1 MTIKKKINL
10 LIIIFVVI
18 IISNAISTFYGDNK
32 VSSLNKKLQNES
44 NIANQLNKIKYT
56 IKSLQ
61 ESSLKISLSSKP
73 EDINKLTELR
83 NDFIKEIKQE
93 IHKRII
99 KPLYLFVTT
108 IIVCFL
114 LMGIILMQSS
124 QTGGMGAAMGGGAMN
139 AAFGGQGA
147 DKLLVRVT
155 SGLAVTFMILAITIG
170 FMGHPDS
177 TVVSRE
183 NPTLTRNKGV
193 GEPTLTIPVDVE
205 APIESVTPADD
216 SKSE

>member
-1 MTIKKKINL
+1 MFYGVIVF
-10 LIIIFVVI
+10 IFV
-18 IISNAISTFYGDNK
+18 
-32 VSSLNKKLQNES
+32 
-44 NIANQLNKIKYT
+44 
-56 IKSLQ
+56 
-61 ESSLKISLSSKP
+61 
-73 EDINKLTELR
+73 
-83 NDFIKEIKQE
+83 
-93 IHKRII
+93 
-99 KPLYLFVTT
+99 
-108 IIVCFL
+108 IVCLL

-147 DKLLVRVT
+147 DKPLVRVT
-155 SGLAVTFMILAITIG
+155 SGLAVTFMVLAITIG

-205 APIESVTPADD
+205 APVESAAPADD
-216 SKSE
+216 SESE

>member
-1 MTIKKKINL
+1 MFYGVIVF
-10 LIIIFVVI
+10 IFV
-18 IISNAISTFYGDNK
+18 
-32 VSSLNKKLQNES
+32 
-44 NIANQLNKIKYT
+44 
-56 IKSLQ
+56 
-61 ESSLKISLSSKP
+61 
-73 EDINKLTELR
+73 
-83 NDFIKEIKQE
+83 
-93 IHKRII
+93 
-99 KPLYLFVTT
+99 
-108 IIVCFL
+108 IVCLL

-139 AAFGGQGA
+139 TAFGGQGA

-155 SGLAVTFMILAITIG
+155 SGLAVTIMVLAITID

-205 APIESVTPADD
+205 APVESAAPADD
-216 SKSE
+216 SESE

>member
-1 MTIKKKINL
+1 MFYGVIVF
-10 LIIIFVVI
+10 IFV
-18 IISNAISTFYGDNK
+18 
-32 VSSLNKKLQNES
+32 
-44 NIANQLNKIKYT
+44 
-56 IKSLQ
+56 
-61 ESSLKISLSSKP
+61 
-73 EDINKLTELR
+73 
-83 NDFIKEIKQE
+83 
-93 IHKRII
+93 
-99 KPLYLFVTT
+99 
-108 IIVCFL
+108 IVCLL
-114 LMGIILMQSS
+114 LMAIILMQSS

-155 SGLAVTFMILAITIG
+155 SGLAVTFMVLAITIG

-205 APIESVTPADD
+205 APVESAAPADD
-216 SKSE
+216 SESE

>member
-1 MTIKKKINL
+1 MFYGVIVF
-10 LIIIFVVI
+10 IFV
-18 IISNAISTFYGDNK
+18 
-32 VSSLNKKLQNES
+32 
-44 NIANQLNKIKYT
+44 
-56 IKSLQ
+56 
-61 ESSLKISLSSKP
+61 
-73 EDINKLTELR
+73 
-83 NDFIKEIKQE
+83 
-93 IHKRII
+93 
-99 KPLYLFVTT
+99 
-108 IIVCFL
+108 IVCLL

-139 AAFGGQGA
+139 TAFGGQGA

-155 SGLAVTFMILAITIG
+155 SGLAVTFMVLAITIG

-205 APIESVTPADD
+205 APIESAAPADG
-216 SKSE
+216 SESE

>member
-1 MTIKKKINL
+1 MFYGVIVF
-10 LIIIFVVI
+10 IFV
-18 IISNAISTFYGDNK
+18 
-32 VSSLNKKLQNES
+32 
-44 NIANQLNKIKYT
+44 
-56 IKSLQ
+56 
-61 ESSLKISLSSKP
+61 
-73 EDINKLTELR
+73 
-83 NDFIKEIKQE
+83 
-93 IHKRII
+93 
-99 KPLYLFVTT
+99 
-108 IIVCFL
+108 IVCLL

-155 SGLAVTFMILAITIG
+155 SGLAVTFMVLAITIG

-193 GEPTLTIPVDVE
+193 GEPTLTIPVDVVD
-205 APIESVTPADD
+205 PVESAAPADD